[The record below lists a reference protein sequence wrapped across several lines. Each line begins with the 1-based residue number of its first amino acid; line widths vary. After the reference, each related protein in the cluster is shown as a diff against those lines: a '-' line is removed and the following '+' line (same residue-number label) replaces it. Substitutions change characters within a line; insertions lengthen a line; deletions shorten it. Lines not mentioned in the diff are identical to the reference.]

1 MLQVAVKEGH
11 TWRGR
16 KNHRIH
22 QGDLC
27 RMFHHRQCTRY
38 NHRKI
43 IVDALDLNLRLG
55 FQWVNGT
62 FRVIYCVCCSR
73 NLYRSYIYIRESSW
87 YTVSGPLNVITGFEV
102 EFPDDPLSRELVEE
116 ILKGIKAKSL
126 PTKFKSGAGCFNVAL
141 RLKLKAGTS
150 VEVFYFGFKFE
161 AAAYID
167 APLYKAC
174 ITCQPDQSCSLH
186 LTEIFIIDV
195 VVYAEAAKAIE
206 FLTWV
211 AGPTVVSTMF
221 VAQLPS
227 TCFIGT
233 TSSTQYSLAPSMTSN
248 PITPKPEIETIL
260 SQNTSEIPSTTI
272 PSCSTNSTTS
282 CASTEETR
290 SRTVSFLTNSSNS
303 TSQRDIHVVPMS
315 RPQRQ
320 VDPAEQFQCL
330 QQYFL
335 QIQLVLSFRIPVPLK
350 HIVFLRS
357 TITNGAPFPIANTA
371 FTLIVPTESEKH
383 DNTTSIINDLPTITN
398 ILIPSTFVQRKPSGY
413 QINNPPSLSLSILP
427 LHSPPLNPPRSPV
440 FIHPSAP
447 IPPPISI
454 INNATFIAC
463 PTPIIERMETT
474 IIFSTIGISIAAY
487 SPAVPQVINGS
498 TWYVPGQNLWNPPG
512 AITSSVTTGGPGGT
526 GGYLSVADD
535 TLSRR
540 TETGMIATGLSRD
553 KIRRKIPLK
562 IRETRSTTGRRW
574 TTSSTNATVSSIGR
588 DSG

>member
-1 MLQVAVKEGH
+1 MTVGIRSRIFPLSRSSTTEFCYVASLNDKDSI
-11 TWRGR
+11 RL
-16 KNHRIH
+16 I
-22 QGDLC
+22 
-27 RMFHHRQCTRY
+27 F
-38 NHRKI
+38 KI
-43 IVDALDLNLRLG
+43 KLI
-55 FQWVNGT
+55 F
-62 FRVIYCVCCSR
+62 S
-73 NLYRSYIYIRESSW
+73 
-87 YTVSGPLNVITGFEV
+87 VSGPLNVITG
-102 EFPDDPLSRELVEE
+102 ELVEE

-320 VDPAEQFQCL
+320 
-330 QQYFL
+330 
-335 QIQLVLSFRIPVPLK
+335 
-350 HIVFLRS
+350 FLRS

-398 ILIPSTFVQRKPSGY
+398 SSASTYTIYICAKEAIWCPSTLLFPPILTKTIAKCIATSSSFSSPRRASFIPTVSDQQSPISISLHPPTPLPTTESS
-413 QINNPPSLSLSILP
+413 QITS
-427 LHSPPLNPPRSPV
+427 LHSPVGTNT
-440 FIHPSAP
+440 
-447 IPPPISI
+447 PPISI

-463 PTPIIERMETT
+463 STPIIERMETT